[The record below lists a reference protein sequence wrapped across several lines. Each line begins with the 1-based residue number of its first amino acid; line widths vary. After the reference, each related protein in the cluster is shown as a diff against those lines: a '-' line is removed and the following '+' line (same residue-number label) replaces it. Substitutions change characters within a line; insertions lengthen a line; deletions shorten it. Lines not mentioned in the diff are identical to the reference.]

1 MNAAVGVGVALAV
14 LLAVTG
20 CAGAEPPAR
29 SDQPSAR
36 APASAPSTVPS
47 TLLPARPR
55 EVALAGADACSVITP
70 ALRGQLGVTARMD
83 RRPAGDHLDSSD
95 CQWTNFPAD
104 PGFAL
109 FVRLVR
115 NQGVEPYL
123 NLPAARLTSVSGFG
137 AVDLPGQFAD
147 PDEGCVVRVDVAP
160 GQAVWAGY
168 SSDGPVPGQT
178 GERMCA
184 SAHAA
189 AASVLDQLSARAR

>member
-1 MNAAVGVGVALAV
+1 MSAAVGVGVALAV

-29 SDQPSAR
+29 SDPP
-36 APASAPSTVPS
+36 PASASSTV
-47 TLLPARPR
+47 LPARPR

-83 RRPAGDHLDSSD
+83 RRPAGDRLDSSD

-115 NQGVEPYL
+115 NQGIEPYL
-123 NLPAARLTSVSGFG
+123 NLPAARLTSV
-137 AVDLPGQFAD
+137 AA
-147 PDEGCVVRVDVAP
+147 R
-160 GQAVWAGY
+160 QAVWAGY

-178 GERMCA
+178 GEQMCA
-184 SAHAA
+184 RAHAA